1 MESVSLLCSLVSSTM
16 IFGQPFSQKK
26 LSNVTFWRIIKK
38 RSTEDFSGV
47 PYNMTLLNCLLSA
60 WYGLPFVSPN
70 NILVTTINGTGSV
83 IEAIYVVIFLIF
95 AERKARLKMM
105 GLLGLVTS
113 IFTMVVLVSLLA
125 LHGQGRKLFC
135 GLAATIFSICMYA
148 SPLSIMRLVIKTK
161 SVEFMPF
168 LLSLSVF
175 LCGTS
180 WFIYG
185 LLGRDPFIAIP
196 NGCGSF
202 LGLMQL
208 ILYAIYR
215 NHKGATPAAA
225 AGKGDAAD
233 EVEDAKKA
241 AAAVEMADAKT
252 NKVVADDADADA
264 DGKSAD
270 DKVAS
275 QV

>member
-1 MESVSLLCSLVSSTM
+1 MEHIARFFFGVSGNVIALFLFLSPVRVNGNRRTSTPHVSSDR
-16 IFGQPFSQKK
+16 
-26 LSNVTFWRIIKK
+26 VTFWRIIRK

-60 WYGLPFVSPN
+60 WYGLPFISPN

-83 IEAIYVVIFLIF
+83 IEVIYVVIFLIF
-95 AERKARLKMM
+95 AERKNRLRML
-105 GLLGLVTS
+105 GLLGIVTT
-113 IFTMVVLVSLLA
+113 IFTVVVLVSLLA
-125 LHGQGRKLFC
+125 LHGNGRKIFC

-185 LLGRDPFIAIP
+185 LLGLDPFIYVMNLSLSSI
-196 NGCGSF
+196 S
-202 LGLMQL
+202 
-208 ILYAIYR
+208 
-215 NHKGATPAAA
+215 
-225 AGKGDAAD
+225 
-233 EVEDAKKA
+233 
-241 AAAVEMADAKT
+241 
-252 NKVVADDADADA
+252 
-264 DGKSAD
+264 S
-270 DKVAS
+270 
-275 QV
+275 